1 MKLKRFSRTVHIV
14 TPLSYLLIL
23 GFFIAWAVLAPG
35 RYMFDMRPRNLFS
48 LLADCVCWVLFTVN
62 VVCIMCSLGLL
73 AENVF
78 RRKRLP
84 EKTFFKNVVLN
95 AWPVFALFCLC
106 ACDFRM
112 VCDYFLIPLRMLP
125 IY

>member
-1 MKLKRFSRTVHIV
+1 MKLQRFSRTVHIA

-23 GFFIAWAVLAPG
+23 GFFIAWAFLAPG
-35 RYMFDMRPRNLFS
+35 RYAFGMGRRNLFT
-48 LLADCVCWVLFTVN
+48 LFADFVCWVLFTVN
-62 VVCIMCSLGLL
+62 IVCILCSLGLL

-78 RRKRLP
+78 RRKRFP
-84 EKTFFKNVVLN
+84 EKTFAKNVVLN
-95 AWPVFALFCLC
+95 AWPMLALFCLC